1 MESKMND
8 NDDDDSNLLFGKY
21 YDNEAADDE
30 DEALE
35 KARLAEEADEKASKA
50 KRRQIRLN
58 QRSLMD
64 VFTDEQEALQGT

>member
-8 NDDDDSNLLFGKY
+8 NDDDSNLLFGKY

-35 KARLAEEADEKASKA
+35 KVRLAEEADVKTSKA
-50 KRRQIRLN
+50 KRRQIRIN